1 VPVLLT
7 LTTTL
12 QPATDL
18 GYLLHKHPDRA
29 QSFDVAQGTAHVL
42 WPEVTDAR
50 STVALLLEVDP
61 VALVRGRGK
70 RSADGFSLG
79 QYVNDRPYAATSML
93 SGALAKVFRTAMA
106 GRCDSRPEL
115 VDTALPLQVHV
126 PALPSS
132 GGPALVERLF
142 APLGWQVDATPVSLD
157 LELPGWG
164 DSRYVDLR
172 LSGHLRLADA
182 LTCLYVLL
190 PVLDDSKHYWVGED
204 EVDKLLRVG
213 ERWLST
219 HPERELITRR
229 YLRHR
234 RALVQSAVGRLAEV
248 DDAEPERFD
257 DAVSDETLHDDPA
270 AHAVPSEPAGAEP
283 APGAA
288 PDGPVRTP
296 LARLRTAAVLA
307 TLREEGAATVVDLGC
322 GEGALLRELIKD
334 PAFTTVLG
342 VDVSHR
348 ALELAGRRLN
358 LDRMPD
364 TQRARLQLLQS
375 SLSYRDDR
383 LAGHDA
389 VVLMEVIEH
398 VDPPRLPALERGVF
412 RYARPTSVVVTT
424 PNSEHNVRYEHLP
437 AGAFRHRDHR
447 FEWTRAEFRAW
458 AAATAATY
466 GYDVRHL
473 PVGDDDPE
481 VGPPTQLAVF
491 RRGAR

>member
-1 VPVLLT
+1 
-7 LTTTL
+7 
-12 QPATDL
+12 
-18 GYLLHKHPDRA
+18 
-29 QSFDVAQGTAHVL
+29 
-42 WPEVTDAR
+42 
-50 STVALLLEVDP
+50 
-61 VALVRGRGK
+61 
-70 RSADGFSLG
+70 
-79 QYVNDRPYAATSML
+79 
-93 SGALAKVFRTAMA
+93 
-106 GRCDSRPEL
+106 
-115 VDTALPLQVHV
+115 
-126 PALPSS
+126 
-132 GGPALVERLF
+132 
-142 APLGWQVDATPVSLD
+142 
-157 LELPGWG
+157 
-164 DSRYVDLR
+164 
-172 LSGHLRLADA
+172 
-182 LTCLYVLL
+182 
-190 PVLDDSKHYWVGED
+190 
-204 EVDKLLRVG
+204 
-213 ERWLST
+213 
-219 HPERELITRR
+219 
-229 YLRHR
+229 
-234 RALVQSAVGRLAEV
+234 
-248 DDAEPERFD
+248 
-257 DAVSDETLHDDPA
+257 
-270 AHAVPSEPAGAEP
+270 
-283 APGAA
+283 
-288 PDGPVRTP
+288 
-296 LARLRTAAVLA
+296 
-307 TLREEGAATVVDLGC
+307 VVDLGC